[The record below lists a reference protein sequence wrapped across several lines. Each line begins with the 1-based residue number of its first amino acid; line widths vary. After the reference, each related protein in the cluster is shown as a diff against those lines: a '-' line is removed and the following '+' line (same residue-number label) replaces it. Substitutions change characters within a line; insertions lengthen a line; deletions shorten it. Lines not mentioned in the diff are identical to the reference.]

1 MIRILL
7 GMALKN
13 GIWLVKAILHT
24 ILGFWDLGWVNWIGG
39 YGPVSDPNTHY
50 DYATID
56 DCFKA
61 VTSVQLCTATIF
73 LTHLS

>member
-1 MIRILL
+1 MIRKLL
-7 GMALKN
+7 GMALKM
-13 GIWLVKAILHT
+13 
-24 ILGFWDLGWVNWIGG
+24 GFAGQGYFAHYLDLGRELDWWY

-61 VTSVQLCTATIF
+61 VTCAQLCTATIF